1 MKKRLLI
8 LVAFLTSAAL
18 LTACGESKDKEAEA
32 AQKITQAFFDELFR
46 GDPAKAAGYL
56 AIPPEAKQAGI
67 SEETARQTMTMLMIQ
82 VRQEAQKEGEIPTVQ
97 VGKVTYT
104 NAAKSEAKI
113 TVTLYKHINGKK
125 ARRDA
130 EILLIKEDGVWKVL
144 KPDT

>member
-1 MKKRLLI
+1 MQKIIRALALI
-8 LVAFLTSAAL
+8 LFTAL
-18 LTACGESKDKEAEA
+18 LTACGEKIDKEAEA
-32 AQKITQAFFDELFR
+32 AQKITQTFFDELFQ

-67 SEETARQTMTMLMIQ
+67 NEDTARKTMAMLMTQ
-82 VRQEAQKEGEIPTVQ
+82 VRQEAQKEGEIPTAQ